1 MICMKD
7 LELAT
12 SKPCTAWYWVIKS
25 DSCRPNLGWGRVELS
40 RQSWSKPWDDCA
52 FMWTSWGYLRKF
64 EIRFWKKRSTF
75 LRFRPKNPVRRR
87 PYPRSFAKENQ
98 LGKFSSFCINR
109 LHKHQF
115 FLTSGALHWFG
126 ELRLS
131 RSGWGVS
138 GARWPTVSPG
148 KTNTQGFF
156 GGEGNFQGQD
166 AFFGVERTMKNDE
179 SKSWSSSL

>member
-1 MICMKD
+1 MICMNG

-25 DSCRPNLGWGRVELS
+25 DSCKPNLGWGRVELS

-64 EIRFWKKRSTF
+64 EIRCWKKKRSTF
-75 LRFRPKNPVRRR
+75 LRFRPKNPVRR
-87 PYPRSFAKENQ
+87 PYPRPFTKENQ

-131 RSGWGVS
+131 CSGWGVS

-148 KTNTQGFF
+148 KTNTHVFFF
-156 GGEGNFQGQD
+156 GRATFKGKTRSLE
-166 AFFGVERTMKNDE
+166 
-179 SKSWSSSL
+179 WSEQWKLMN